1 VSRIR
6 WLLPR
11 LILFFDLGAIA
22 RSNFGSAVAVSCAVN
37 LFFFAIYRCEL
48 PASKMIFDAAR

>member
-1 VSRIR
+1 
-6 WLLPR
+6 
-11 LILFFDLGAIA
+11 LILFFDVGTTA

-48 PASKMIFDAAR
+48 PASKMTFDAAK